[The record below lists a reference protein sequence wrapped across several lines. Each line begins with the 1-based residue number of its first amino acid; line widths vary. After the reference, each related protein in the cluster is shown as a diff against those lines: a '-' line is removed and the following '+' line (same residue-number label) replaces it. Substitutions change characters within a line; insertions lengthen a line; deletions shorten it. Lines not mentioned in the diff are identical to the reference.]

1 MEALRT
7 WCAESDCTVLLFTPM
22 LGVEPGPVHKDK
34 HAPLNCIPSPCF
46 LERAQILWSFCL
58 YLLSAGLLVCSTI
71 SGYD

>member
-1 MEALRT
+1 MEALRN
-7 WCAESDCTVLLFTPM
+7 WCAESDDCAPLYPM
-22 LGVEPGPVHKDK
+22 LGVERGPVHKGK

-58 YLLSAGLLVCSTI
+58 YLLSTGLLVCSTI